1 MKTINISQNI
11 SILVLSILCLHL
23 SAQKPIRINTGDSY
37 FIGKSIEYFIDTSK
51 TLVLEDVKT
60 MPFVAG
66 QTDILNFGNIPHHVW
81 MRFSVESQTE
91 RALYLEI
98 LAPLL
103 NIIALYQTDDNTNET
118 LFEGGFLEPFDNR
131 PIRSENWVF
140 NLSLSEDG
148 PSTFYLKGHSLY
160 PFQIPIKLATKE
172 KHIES
177 SQMHNLFWGVY
188 LGIMI
193 FAFLYNFFIYLS
205 LRERT
210 YLYYLI
216 YIVGSVFFYIG
227 LQGFMYQFFW
237 PDMPILNMYIPVLI
251 CMTNIVITLFTIRFL
266 RVTKKQKVSYYWGYS
281 IIVIFALIGLV
292 SIAGLAEI
300 SIGLAQL
307 FSMVAA
313 IYYIYTGLSAWRRGV
328 PTARFFL
335 LAWTLFLLFVMVFL
349 LAINNVL
356 PSNFF
361 TTHCIFIGHMTEVL
375 LLSFALADR
384 INWLKQDNEKK
395 QKEIIHQLQENDK
408 LQVKVN
414 QELEQKVTERTAVIE
429 KQKADLEVQK
439 KLSDELLL
447 NILPEEVATEL
458 KEKGVSEARLYSHV
472 TVLFTD
478 FVNFTGI
485 SEQMS
490 PTELVQEVH
499 KSFTFFDSV
508 MDKYNL
514 EKIKTIGDAY
524 LAVSGLPHE
533 DPAHAENIVSAAVE
547 IRNYILNN
555 NSKFQIRI
563 GVHTGPVVAGIVG
576 VKKYAYDI
584 WGDTVNT
591 AARMEQT
598 SEIGKINITG
608 STYELVKDS
617 FECEYRGK
625 VDAKNKGKID
635 MYFVIDFK

>member
-1 MKTINISQNI
+1 MKTINIFQKT
-11 SILVLSILCLHL
+11 SILVLSILCLNL
-23 SAQKPIRINTGDSY
+23 SAQKPISINTGDSY
-37 FIGKSIEYFIDTSK
+37 FIGKSIEYYIDTSK
-51 TLVLEDVKT
+51 TLGLEDVKS

-81 MRFSVESQTE
+81 MRFSVESATE

-103 NIIALYQTDDNTNET
+103 NVIALYRIDDSTNET

-131 PIRSENWVF
+131 PIRSENWLF
-140 NLSLSEDG
+140 NLSLSEEG
-148 PSTFYLKGHSLY
+148 STTFYLKGHSLY

-177 SQMHNLFWGVY
+177 NQMHNLFWGVY
-188 LGIMI
+188 MGIMI

-237 PDMPILNMYIPVLI
+237 PNLPELNLYIPVLI

-266 RVTKKQKVSYYWGYS
+266 RVTKKQKVSYYWGYG
-281 IIVIFALIGLV
+281 IIVIFALIGLLG
-292 SIAGLAEI
+292 IAGLAEI

-485 SEQMS
+485 SEQMT

-547 IRNYILNN
+547 IRNYILNS

-563 GVHTGPVVAGIVG
+563 GIHTGPVVAGIVG

-635 MYFVIDFK
+635 MYFVIESK